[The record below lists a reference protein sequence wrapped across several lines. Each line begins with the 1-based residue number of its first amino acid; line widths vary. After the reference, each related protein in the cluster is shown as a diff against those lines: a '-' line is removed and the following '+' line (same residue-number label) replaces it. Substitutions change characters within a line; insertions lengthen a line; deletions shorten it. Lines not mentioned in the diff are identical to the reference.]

1 MKQIKHLLKERD
13 ELDSNTQ
20 WVLNEALDGRRL
32 QSGGT
37 FQNVLSRRLDEVVI
51 PVFASIIAFV
61 DQYSNLAHLHSKYV
75 IMMIIGIRI
84 TTIFVGT
91 VLSLLHF
98 NSFGF
103 QYFQMLI
110 SATSVTNK

>member
-13 ELDSNTQ
+13 ELHNDSQ

-37 FQNVLSRRLDEVVI
+37 FQNVLSRRLDQVVI

-61 DQYSNLAHLHSKYV
+61 DQYSNLAHLAKYV
-75 IMMIIGIRI
+75 IRM
-84 TTIFVGT
+84 FV
-91 VLSLLHF
+91 S
-98 NSFGF
+98 
-103 QYFQMLI
+103 Y
-110 SATSVTNK
+110 KD